1 MYKLMLESI
10 VFIKQFFI
18 NSNNELHKTQQNS
31 LRKTYKVLNFS
42 KVSGFSTRTMPLFLL
57 TVSMNFCMIFLIVGP
72 KPDKQTSGII
82 FQLRNLIDINSTKL
96 NLNLLN
102 LLLSCQTFFFKRR
115 QNGKGYF
122 HQLNTLIIAE
132 EKTFVLK
139 ITAIFTKCGCS
150 SFSRGFFLYQR
161 TIDEYYNLQ

>member
-122 HQLNTLIIAE
+122 HQLNTFIIAE

-139 ITAIFTKCGCS
+139 ITAIFTKYICS
-150 SFSRGFFLYQR
+150 SFSRVFFL
-161 TIDEYYNLQ
+161 

>member
-122 HQLNTLIIAE
+122 HQLNTFIIAE

-139 ITAIFTKCGCS
+139 ITAIFTKYVCS
-150 SFSRGFFLYQR
+150 SFSRVFFL
-161 TIDEYYNLQ
+161 

>member
-42 KVSGFSTRTMPLFLL
+42 KVSGFSTMSLFLL

-122 HQLNTLIIAE
+122 HQLNTFIIAE

-139 ITAIFTKCGCS
+139 ITAIFTKYVCS
-150 SFSRGFFLYQR
+150 SFSRVFFL
-161 TIDEYYNLQ
+161 